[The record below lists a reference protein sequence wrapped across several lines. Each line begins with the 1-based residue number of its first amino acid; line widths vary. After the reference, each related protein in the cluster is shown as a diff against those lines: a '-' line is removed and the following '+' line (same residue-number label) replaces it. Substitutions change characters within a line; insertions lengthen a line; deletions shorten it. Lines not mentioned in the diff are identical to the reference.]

1 MNKFNATRFNLYT
14 VITDLKV
21 NLWVILLAIITGFV
35 GGTTYHNYIRP
46 QRYVSNMIVSIN
58 LSGYTTDATALSLA
72 RTVVIAETLDDVF
85 QSNALRDVVKKELGG
100 KMTGEIS
107 ATQLGET
114 NLIGISV
121 TDSAPEKAHDT
132 LVAVYENYSKVTDI
146 VFSNVII
153 RTMVNPTMPTK
164 AKVTT
169 SANTFGVLCAVI
181 LAVAVTAAIVIISF
195 LRDTVKNVSD
205 VERELD
211 TKLFGTVHTVKG
223 IDRKLPQRE
232 RRIIITN
239 PRVGYDFV
247 NSVRKMTV
255 KLESLKRTKGYNVF
269 MVTSVAENEGK
280 TTVAVNL
287 ALSLT
292 QSGNR
297 VLLLDCDFKHPS
309 VHYFFDTVERNV
321 NSDFHTYLTEGG
333 DFAHFIKR
341 DESGLYIVDN
351 EEHCKNSSELLSG
364 ARFAAAL
371 KALKEQF
378 DYIIIDTPPCGIAVD
393 AEVMSGLADAALLV
407 VRQDAV
413 AVPAINE
420 QIDNLSKC
428 YLAGCVFSAVG
439 EFGNKIGDSDGTVQF
454 EAYNG

>member
-1 MNKFNATRFNLYT
+1 MKKFDISRFNLYT
-14 VITDLKV
+14 VITDLKI
-21 NLWVILLAIITGFV
+21 NLWVILLAIVTGFV
-35 GGTTYHNYIRP
+35 GGTTYHNHIRP

-85 QSNALRDVVKKELGG
+85 QSSALRDVVKKELGG

-107 ATQLGET
+107 AAQLGET

-121 TDSAPEKAHDT
+121 TDSSPEKAHDT
-132 LVAVYENYSKVTDI
+132 LVAVYENYSKVTDF
-146 VFSNVII
+146 VFNNVII
-153 RTMVNPTMPTK
+153 RTVANPTMPTSSN
-164 AKVTT
+164 ASM
-169 SANTFGVLCAVI
+169 SATTFGLICAVL
-181 LAVAVTAAIVIISF
+181 LAVAATAAIVIISF

-211 TKLFGTVHTVKG
+211 AKLFGTVHLAKG
-223 IDRKLPQRE
+223 LSRKLPQKE
-232 RRIIITN
+232 RRLVVTN

-247 NSVRKMTV
+247 NSIRKMTV
-255 KLESLKRTKGYNVF
+255 KLESLKRTKGHNVF

-280 TTVAVNL
+280 TTIAVNL
-287 ALSLT
+287 ALSLV

-297 VLLLDCDFKHPS
+297 VLLADCDFKHPS
-309 VHYFFDTVERNV
+309 VHWFFDTVERNQ

-341 DESGLYIVDN
+341 DTSGLYIADSL
-351 EEHCKNSSELLSG
+351 EHCKNSSELLSG

-371 KALKEQF
+371 RALKEQF
-378 DYIIIDTPPCGIAVD
+378 DYIIIDTPPCGVAVD
-393 AEVMSGLADAALLV
+393 AEVVSGLADAALLV

-413 AVPAINE
+413 TIPAINE
-420 QIDNLSKC
+420 QIENLGKC
-428 YLAGCVFSAVG
+428 YLAGCVFNAVG
-439 EFGNKIGDSDGTVQF
+439 EFGNKTDGSDGSVQF
-454 EAYNG
+454 DAYNE